1 MLIQETLI
9 SPRGKLVSARRE
21 ITGTMDGLNEHIIA
35 LDREGWK
42 IIKIQV
48 LEGGGDSGTRRQ
60 DPGGDGAIS

>member
-9 SPRGKLVSARRE
+9 SPRGKLVSIRRE
-21 ITGTMDGLNEHIIA
+21 ITGTLCDHIIA

-42 IIKIQV
+42 IVKIQV
-48 LEGGGDSGTRRQ
+48 LKGGGDNRDGRQ

>member
-9 SPRGKLVSARRE
+9 SPRGKKVSRTKE
-21 ITGTMDGLNEHIIA
+21 IAGTINQHIIA

-42 IIKIQV
+42 IVKIKV
-48 LEGGGDSGTRRQ
+48 LEGGGDNRTRRQ

>member
-9 SPRGKLVSARRE
+9 SPRGKLVAVRRE
-21 ITGTMDGLNEHIIA
+21 ITGTLGEHIIA

-42 IIKIQV
+42 IVRIKV
-48 LEGGGDSGTRRQ
+48 LEGGGDNRNGRQ

>member
-9 SPRGKLVSARRE
+9 SPRGKVVSIRRE
-21 ITGTMDGLNEHIIA
+21 ITGTLDEHIIA

-42 IIKIQV
+42 IVKIQKI
-48 LEGGGDSGTRRQ
+48 EGGGDNRTRRQ

>member
-9 SPRGKLVSARRE
+9 SPRGKLVAVRRE
-21 ITGTMDGLNEHIIA
+21 ITGTLGEHIIA

-42 IIKIQV
+42 IVKIQV

>member
-9 SPRGKLVSARRE
+9 SPRGVEVSRTKE
-21 ITGTMDGLNEHIIA
+21 INGTINQHIIA

-42 IIKIQV
+42 IVKIKV
-48 LEGGGDSGTRRQ
+48 LEGGGDNRTRRQ

>member
-9 SPRGKLVSARRE
+9 SPRGVEVSRIKE
-21 ITGTMDGLNEHIIA
+21 IPGTINQHILA

-42 IIKIQV
+42 IVKIQV
-48 LEGGGDSGTRRQ
+48 LEGGDDNRDGRQ